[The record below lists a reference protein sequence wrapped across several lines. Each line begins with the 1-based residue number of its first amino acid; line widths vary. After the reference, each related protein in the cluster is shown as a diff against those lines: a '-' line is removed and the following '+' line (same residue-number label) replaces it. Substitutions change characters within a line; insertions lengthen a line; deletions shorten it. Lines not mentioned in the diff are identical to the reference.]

1 MIESK
6 QSWMKLMKAV
16 VYTEYGSPDVLKLK
30 EVAKPI
36 PKDNEILVQVHA
48 ASVRIGDIWV
58 RNIKAIS
65 ASQFSMS
72 FPFWVLTRLMFG
84 VNKPKINIL
93 GAEFAGEV
101 ETVGNKVTFFR
112 KGDPVF
118 GYRGPAFG
126 ANAEYL
132 CMSENGLVAIKPSNM
147 TFAEATTVPYGAL
160 TALNLLRKVNI
171 QRGQKILINGASG
184 GIGSYAVQLAKHY
197 GAEVTGVCGTPRVA
211 MVKALGADHVID
223 YTKEDFTQNGKTYD
237 VIFDVLGKS
246 SFSRCQNSLTE
257 NGLYLL
263 ASFKTPQLW
272 QMLTTSVRGGKKVI
286 CALSSETPADLLH
299 IKELVE
305 AGKITTIVDKRFPL
319 EQTAEAHRYMEAG
332 QRAGNVVIIVEHDNK
347 T

>member
-1 MIESK
+1 
-6 QSWMKLMKAV
+6 MKAI
-16 VYTEYGSPDVLKLK
+16 VYTEYGSPDVLKLT
-30 EVAKPI
+30 EVAKPT
-36 PKDNEILVQVHA
+36 PKDNEILIKVHA
-48 ASVRIGDIWV
+48 TSVKIGDIWA
-58 RNIKAIS
+58 RNFKAIS
-65 ASQFSMS
+65 PSQFSMS

-101 ETVGNKVTFFR
+101 EAGGNKVTLFK

-132 CMSENGLVAIKPSNM
+132 CMSENGLVAIKPSHM
-147 TFAEATTVPYGAL
+147 TFAEAATVPYGAM

-211 MVKALGADHVID
+211 LVKALGADHVMD
-223 YTKEDFTQNGKTYD
+223 YTQEEFTQNGKTYD
-237 VIFDVLGKS
+237 VIFDVLSKS

-257 NGLYLL
+257 NGIYLL

-272 QMLTTSVRGGKKVI
+272 QMLATSIRGRKKVI

-305 AGKITTIVDKRFPL
+305 AGKIKTIVDKRFPL

-332 QRAGNVVIIVEHDNK
+332 QRAGNVVIILEPDNQ